1 MDRALEPRRD
11 TARRALVKSWRGRAP
26 TPRLSRSLDVAI
38 ALIAIVFLAPLML
51 VIASAVVAERDGPV
65 LFRQT
70 RIGKHGRRFK
80 VYKFRSMRVGAE
92 EILTA
97 HLATHPAAAAE
108 WQRDHKLRTD
118 PRITPLGSFLRK
130 SSLDELPQ
138 LFNVLRGEMSIVGPR
153 PIVEAEVVRYGRF
166 FKAYCGV
173 TPGITGVWQV
183 SGRNDVS
190 YRRRVAM
197 DAVYARRKCAALDIK
212 LMLATI
218 PAVFSRRGSY

>member
-183 SGRNDVS
+183 SGRNDVT